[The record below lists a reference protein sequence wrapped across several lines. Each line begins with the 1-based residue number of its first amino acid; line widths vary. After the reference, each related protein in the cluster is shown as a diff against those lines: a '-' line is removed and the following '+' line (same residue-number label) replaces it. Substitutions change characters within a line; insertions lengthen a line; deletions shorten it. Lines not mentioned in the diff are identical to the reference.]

1 MGIISS
7 SYDVSLC
14 ISVCGYVNVQLT
26 SEDQKRA
33 SYLARAGVP
42 GQCELPMRQLGAKLS
57 PLSEQKVLL
66 PTKPFSSP

>member
-14 ISVCGYVNVQLT
+14 ISVCSYINVQMT

-42 GQCELPMRQLGAKLS
+42 GQCELPK
-57 PLSEQKVLL
+57 
-66 PTKPFSSP
+66 

>member
-14 ISVCGYVNVQLT
+14 ISVCGYVNVQMT

-33 SYLARAGVP
+33 SYLARARVP
-42 GQCELPMRQLGAKLS
+42 SQCELPM
-57 PLSEQKVLL
+57 
-66 PTKPFSSP
+66 